1 MRFTVMY
8 LLLLSAVMVDPVN
21 GGFAV
26 RNELQKK
33 PRPDGVRRSDPKTD
47 HLAQRQQIA
56 RNPDP
61 APGSVHRT
69 SNRLDFAGKHK
80 DGAWFLGSQHKPKTK
95 EKGKTKEA
103 AAAGRKW
110 SFGRVPWW

>member
-1 MRFTVMY
+1 MRFTVIY
-8 LLLLSAVMVDPVN
+8 LLLLSAVIMVDPAN

-26 RNELQKK
+26 RSELQKK
-33 PRPDGVRRSDPKTD
+33 LRPDVVRRSDRKTD
-47 HLAQRQQIA
+47 HLTQHQQVA

-61 APGSVHRT
+61 VPGSAHHT
-69 SNRLDFAGKHK
+69 YRLDVPGKHK

-95 EKGKTKEA
+95 ETENSKK

>member
-1 MRFTVMY
+1 VY
-8 LLLLSAVMVDPVN
+8 
-21 GGFAV
+21 
-26 RNELQKK
+26 
-33 PRPDGVRRSDPKTD
+33 
-47 HLAQRQQIA
+47 
-56 RNPDP
+56 
-61 APGSVHRT
+61 RT

-95 EKGKTKEA
+95 EKGKPKET